1 MRSIESIK
9 LDRWFNRAF
18 KIIFEQQELK
28 SILQLTSQHLYTK
41 ASVMTQSKRQK
52 VVLNNG
58 QQNGLDIVN

>member
-1 MRSIESIK
+1 M
-9 LDRWFNRAF
+9 
-18 KIIFEQQELK
+18 IFEQQELK

-41 ASVMTQSKRQK
+41 ASVMTQSKGQK